1 MHSPPHAAI
10 DPQLIVR
17 DPAAALQ
24 CLREQAA
31 WAGAGERWIFGYAS
45 LIWRPEF
52 DAAEHRPAL
61 VRGWH
66 RALRM
71 RSRVNR
77 GTPQQ
82 PGLVFALLPGGAC
95 RGVVYRLRPEQAEA
109 ELERLWAREM
119 PTGVYD
125 PRLLPCRTP
134 QGVVTALAFTLSR
147 RSDSCLARL
156 PDEQMLHILRHA
168 RGRYGSTLEYLAR
181 TALALRQQGLR
192 DREIERLMA
201 LARAHGLADADG
213 DAADSCEAGQDVVD
227 GRARDAAS
235 SG

>member
-1 MHSPPHAAI
+1 MESI
-10 DPQLIVR
+10 DAHLVVR
-17 DPAAALQ
+17 DPAPQLAK
-24 CLREQAA
+24 LRAD
-31 WAGAGERWIFGYAS
+31 WGGSRDLWVFGYAS

-95 RGVVYRLRPEQAEA
+95 RGMVYRLRRENADA

-125 PRLLPCRTP
+125 ARLLPCRTL
-134 QGVVTALAFTLSR
+134 QGDVPALAFTLSR
-147 RSDSCLARL
+147 RSESYIGHLG
-156 PDEQMLHILRHA
+156 DEQLLHILRHA
-168 RGRYGSTLEYLAR
+168 CGRYGTTLDYVAL
-181 TALALRQQGLR
+181 TAHALREHGVR
-192 DREIERLMA
+192 DREIERLMR
-201 LARAHGLADADG
+201 LAAHHGLLQEPPARSASRSATVSTSTSTPRSSTS
-213 DAADSCEAGQDVVD
+213 AA
-227 GRARDAAS
+227 
-235 SG
+235 